1 MLPVKEML
9 LRRELALDL
18 HARSTDV
25 GVRGEGGADPLSPVE
40 KASTPAGLGLATTLA
55 LLTAEGTA
63 EGLSPAT
70 ETSQLALARLTEAG
84 VCGASGHPAQFLAA
98 WEPL

>member
-1 MLPVKEML
+1 M
-9 LRRELALDL
+9 
-18 HARSTDV
+18 
-25 GVRGEGGADPLSPVE
+25 RGEGGADPLSPVE

-70 ETSQLALARLTEAG
+70 ETSQLALAVSQNSF
-84 VCGASGHPAQFLAA
+84 VCFWSYVESVICFKLCSAA
-98 WEPL
+98 CC